1 MSYISLLL
9 PAFHLNTT
17 DISEIIK
24 QCSIQFD
31 LAPEKFEVL
40 EIMDKTPQINYGI
53 KFKESILSLSS
64 IEDLI
69 YQKDCMQTLS
79 EKAFE
84 SLQSMSKKLNE
95 IINSFKENGNNE
107 EFKKDLMND
116 NIKLKELLVS
126 QIEYSD
132 NFRVNTEK
140 TLNRI
145 KDEFRTIVKELE
157 TLKKKSNSKDDFSN
171 SNNNLNNLNNKDL
184 LNIGNENKI
193 NIGNNSNNSNNDNIN
208 INPNNQNNQN
218 INSNSNKNQT
228 GENNNFSL
236 PLKVNLI
243 K

>member
-9 PAFHLNTT
+9 PAFHFNTT
-17 DISEIIK
+17 DISEITR

-31 LAPEKFEVL
+31 LAPDKFEL
-40 EIMDKTPQINYGI
+40 IEINDKTSQINYGI
-53 KFKESILSLSS
+53 KFNESILSLSS

-84 SLQSMSKKLNE
+84 SLQSMSKKLND

-107 EFKKDLMND
+107 EFKKDLMSD

-132 NFRVNTEK
+132 NFRINTEK

-145 KDEFRTIVKELE
+145 KDEFKTIVQELE
-157 TLKKKSNSKDDFSN
+157 SLKKKSNNKEDNNS
-171 SNNNLNNLNNKDL
+171 SNNIYNINNNNFGISNLINDT
-184 LNIGNENKI
+184 IGNKI
-193 NIGNNSNNSNNDNIN
+193 NIGNNNINNNNVNQNSNIN
-208 INPNNQNNQN
+208 VNNNQT
-218 INSNSNKNQT
+218 S
-228 GENNNFSL
+228 ENNNNLNL